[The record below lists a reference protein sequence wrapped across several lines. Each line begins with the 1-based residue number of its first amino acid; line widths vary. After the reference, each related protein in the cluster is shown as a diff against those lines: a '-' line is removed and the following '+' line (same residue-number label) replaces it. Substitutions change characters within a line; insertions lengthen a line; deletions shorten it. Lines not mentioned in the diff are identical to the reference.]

1 MQLSN
6 FDYELPAELIAQ
18 EPAPSRTSSRML
30 VMNRRTGQ
38 CDVCTF
44 PDILRYIRE
53 GDCLIFND
61 TRVIPARVYGRRSG
75 TGGKVEMLFIEEL
88 DSTAWKCMMK
98 PGRRMRVGQVVEVE
112 GASKD
117 EHIVVKKRFEDGT
130 FEVEAPGKYLRDMIE
145 AYGVIPLPPYIQRG
159 AEPTD
164 SERYQTVYARK
175 PGAVAAPTA
184 GLHFTPGILGELEAR
199 NVKRANVTLHVGP
212 GTFRPVKSQRITD
225 HKMHEERFELSS
237 ETARIVNRTQEQG
250 GRIIAVGTTSVRVL
264 ETCVDPQNPDRVLP
278 GSSRTRLFLHPPM
291 KPKITDGLLTN
302 FHLPRST
309 LLMLVATF
317 STTENVLAAY
327 RLAIKERFRFYS
339 YGDCMLLLP

>member
-1 MQLSN
+1 
-6 FDYELPAELIAQ
+6 
-18 EPAPSRTSSRML
+18 
-30 VMNRRTGQ
+30 MNRRTGQ
-38 CDVCTF
+38 CEVCGF
-44 PDILRYIRE
+44 PEILRYLRA
-53 GDCLIFND
+53 GDCLVFND

-88 DSTAWKCMMK
+88 DGTAWKCMMK
-98 PGRRMRVGQVVEVE
+98 PGRRMRAGQVVEVE

-117 EHIVVKKRFEDGT
+117 EQVVVKKRFEDGT
-130 FEVEAPGKYLRDMIE
+130 FEVEAPGKCLLDMIE

-164 SERYQTVYARK
+164 SERYLTVYARK

-184 GLHFTPGILGELEAR
+184 GLHFTPGILAELEAR

-212 GTFRPVKSQRITD
+212 GTFRPVKSERITD
-225 HKMHEERFELSS
+225 HKMHEERFELSL
-237 ETARIVNRTQEQG
+237 ETAQIVNRTREQG

-264 ETCVDPQNPDRVLP
+264 ETCVDPQNPNRVLP

-309 LLMLVATF
+309 LLMLVSTF

-327 RLAIKERFRFYS
+327 QLAIKERFRFYS